1 MAGKKL
7 NVTELDFDT
16 IKVNIKN
23 YFKREGGA
31 YRDWDFEGSGLNHL
45 LDILA
50 YNTHYNAIL
59 AHLAVNEGF
68 LSSAQL
74 RKNVVGRAKT
84 LGYLPHSFSASTS
97 TLTLSGSDIS
107 SLSTVPKNTIFT
119 SSVGGNSYSF
129 ITTESFT
136 GSFAPG
142 AVPSRKEILVKEG
155 SLKTVK
161 YTYDASDT
169 NRRYE
174 IPDSNVDINAIKVTT
189 FPNDNTSDA
198 TLYTRFTELSTATST
213 TDIYFIFENPN
224 GFYEVEFGDGVVGK
238 KPQAGA
244 VIAIEYLSTSG
255 ADANGAT
262 TFNISSTLTNSV
274 GVALADIVVD
284 TATISSGGGDRE
296 TIEEIRF
303 NAPLSFTSQDR
314 AVTVDDYKT
323 EILNA
328 SDATAV
334 SVWGGEDNDPVD
346 LGAVYISGKKSDDS
360 LLSLNEK
367 ASLRNLLRDKGVLT
381 LRHVFLDPNFIYL
394 YFDVFTRFNPNLTT
408 LNSDSMASAILS
420 TITNFDNANLQ
431 EYNSIFR
438 FSKFLARIDATSPAI
453 LSTAARVYAY
463 RNLVFNQ
470 KLLESDIETTDIIDL
485 SGRASA
491 TQFLGAAN
499 YTVGN
504 TFYFKDNVYRV
515 KSLNNPSAEFG
526 TAGVEP
532 PRDIELDTDYTMGA
546 AASGF
551 TYQYIGKFS
560 DVALSDAQ
568 KKLLKLEFTFKLD
581 SDEADI
587 VYSKEGESFS
597 VMGGINEYR
606 FGTHR
611 PEGIRSGFALLTI
624 YRKDDTSGERLYY
637 DGSPASDSSTTPK
650 YFGIVHI
657 NKGIIFLGA
666 SAVTESAIGTGAYTI
681 LKLTGIKSSGLTVKI
696 FTRPASNDIASK
708 RNFIIDIDETS
719 TNVTAEIDT
728 AALNVTS
735 RISDDYITY
744 NRDTPD

>member
-7 NVTELDFDT
+7 NVTELDFDA
-16 IKVNIKN
+16 IKANIKE

-107 SLSTVPKNTIFT
+107 NLSTVPKNTIFT
-119 SSVGGNSYSF
+119 TTVGGTSYSF

-136 GSFAPG
+136 GTFTPG
-142 AVPSRKEILVKEG
+142 AASRKEITVKEG
-155 SLKTVK
+155 TLKTVR

-174 IPDSNVDINAIKVTT
+174 IPDSNVDITALKVTT
-189 FPNDNTSDA
+189 FPNDNTNDT
-198 TLYTRFTELSTATST
+198 TLYTKFTELATATST

-224 GFYEVEFGDGVVGK
+224 GFYEVEFGDGTVGQ

-244 VIAIEYLSTSG
+244 VIEIEYLSTNG
-255 ADANGAT
+255 VGANGAT
-262 TFNISSTLTNSV
+262 TFNIGSTLTTSSGNPLS
-274 GVALADIVVD
+274 DIVVD
-284 TATISSGGGDRE
+284 TATTSSGGGDRE

-346 LGAVYISGKKSDDS
+346 LGAVYISAKKSDDS
-360 LLSLNEK
+360 LLSLSEK
-367 ASLRNLLRDKGVLT
+367 DALRTLLRDKGVLT
-381 LRHVFLDPNFIYL
+381 LRHVFLDPDFIYL

-408 LNSDSMASAILS
+408 LNSDSMAAEILT

-438 FSKFLARIDATSPAI
+438 FSKFLAGIDATSPAI
-453 LSTAARVYAY
+453 LSTAARIYAY
-463 RNLVFNQ
+463 RNLTFNQ
-470 KLLESDIETTDIIDL
+470 KVLESDIETTDITDL

-499 YTVGN
+499 YAVGN
-504 TFYFKDNVYRV
+504 TFYFKDNVYQV
-515 KSLNNPSAEFG
+515 QSLENSSADFG

-532 PRDIELDTDYTMGA
+532 PRGIELQVDYTSGD
-546 AASGF
+546 SSTGF
-551 TYQYIGKFS
+551 TYHYIGKFA

-568 KKLLKLEFTFKLD
+568 KKLLKLDFTFKLD
-581 SDEADI
+581 ADETDI

-597 VMGGINEYR
+597 VTGGVNEYR
-606 FGTHR
+606 FGTHQ
-611 PEGIRSGFALLTI
+611 PDGIRTGFALLTI
-624 YRKDDTSGERLYY
+624 YRESPTTGERLYFN
-637 DGSPASDSSTTPK
+637 GSPASDTSTTPK
-650 YFGIVHI
+650 YFGIVNI
-657 NKGIIFLGA
+657 DKGIVFLGS

-681 LKLTGIKSSGLTVKI
+681 LKLSGVKSSDLIVKMY
-696 FTRPASNDIASK
+696 TRPASNDIASK
-708 RNFIIDIDETS
+708 RNFIIDIDESS

-744 NRDTPD
+744 NRDTPE